1 MKGYLLDENG
11 DVVIRNGDIV
21 MCGGDDLTAQTCRT
35 TIGTNKG
42 EWFLNE
48 DEGINFRNV
57 LAKNPNFD
65 LIRDEI
71 LSGLLQVDST
81 FTMQSF
87 EYDLDWKTRKL
98 IIDFKAQNSEGREV
112 SISKTY

>member
-1 MKGYLLDENG
+1 MKGFLLDENG

-21 MCGGDDLTAQTCRT
+21 LCEGDELTAQTCTT

-48 DEGINFRNV
+48 EEGINFRNI
-57 LAKNPNFD
+57 LTKNPNFD

-71 LSGLLQVDST
+71 LGGLLQVDPT

-87 EYDLDWKTRKL
+87 DYDWNQKTRKL
-98 IIDFKAQNSEGREV
+98 VVDSKAQNSEGRTI